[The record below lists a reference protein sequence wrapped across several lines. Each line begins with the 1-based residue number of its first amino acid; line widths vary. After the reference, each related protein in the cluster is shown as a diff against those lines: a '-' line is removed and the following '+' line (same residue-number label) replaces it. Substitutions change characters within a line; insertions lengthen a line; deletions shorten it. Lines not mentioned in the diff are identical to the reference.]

1 MSLVV
6 GTVLGL
12 AQRYVKRLLAYS
24 TVSHVGFML
33 VALACVCYSNT
44 GVDAVNA
51 MLFYLAQYTLTAIA
65 SFFVLLGLG
74 YVLKGQ
80 PSTVQYAQR
89 GDASDITLIS
99 MLAGHANTQPMLAL
113 SMLVCLF
120 SMAGVPPMVGFFAK
134 YNVLYVAMLNG
145 HHAIALLGVV
155 TSVISAAYYLRIVR
169 VLYFDHIITSDDSS
183 VPGSENFSYPLP
195 NSTSLT
201 SHGVESTAVANS
213 NVSLSISSLHSYSIA
228 CLTMFMLLFMLQ
240 PAIMLNST
248 QLLAMTLY
256 TG

>member
-1 MSLVV
+1 
-6 GTVLGL
+6 
-12 AQRYVKRLLAYS
+12 
-24 TVSHVGFML
+24 
-33 VALACVCYSNT
+33 
-44 GVDAVNA
+44 

-74 YVLKGQ
+74 YVLKRQ
-80 PSTVQYAQR
+80 HNTVYNTQR
-89 GDASDITLIS
+89 GDANDITLIS
-99 MLAGHANTQPMLAL
+99 TLAGHANTQPMLAL

-169 VLYFDHIITSDDSS
+169 VLYFDRFITSNDAS
-183 VPGSENFSYPLP
+183 VPGIENLSYPLP
-195 NSTSLT
+195 GSTSLT
-201 SHGVESTAVANS
+201 AVPQGGPGVQSATIANS
-213 NVSLSISSLHSYSIA
+213 YTSLAISSLHSYVIA